1 MNKRIRK
8 KKTKIT
14 KNELKSLHL
23 VKGDTIIVKVDMD
36 EYDPSEMY
44 DLFSVLSPIAKA
56 KGCDCWLIPKP
67 LDVEKLDE
75 RRVKQLEKIVEEWYT
90 LHDEIDYDKFEG
102 GY

>member
-14 KNELKSLHL
+14 KNELKNLHL
-23 VKGDTIIVKVDMD
+23 IKGDTIIVKVDMN

-56 KGCDCWLIPKP
+56 KGCDCWLIPNL
-67 LDVEKLDE
+67 LDVEKLDK
-75 RRVKQLEKIVEEWYT
+75 RRVKQLERMVEEWYT
-90 LHDEIDYDKFEG
+90 LHDEIGYNEFEG
-102 GY
+102 RY